1 MSGSRHVPPKV
12 AGQRSY
18 VVIYRFGSVD
28 GFDWRVIPMLHSK
41 EEADYK
47 ARNMTSQNWT
57 AKAWPAGKAAPK
69 DWEGTDGTSK
79 S

>member
-1 MSGSRHVPPKV
+1 MSDLRRIPPKV

-28 GFDWRVIPMLHSK
+28 RFEWRVITLVHSK
-41 EEADYK
+41 KDAEAK
-47 ARNMTSQNWT
+47 AADMTSQNWT

-69 DWEGTDGTSK
+69 DWEGTDGTIK